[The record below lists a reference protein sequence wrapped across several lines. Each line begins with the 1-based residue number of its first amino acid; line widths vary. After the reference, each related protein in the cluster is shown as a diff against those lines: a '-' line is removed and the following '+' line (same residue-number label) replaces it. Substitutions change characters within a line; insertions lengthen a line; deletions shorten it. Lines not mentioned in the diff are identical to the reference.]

1 MATVQATVFGGS
13 GFIGRYLARRLAR
26 AGARVVAAVR
36 RPERAGFLGP
46 MGDVGQVVPVA
57 ADIGDDAAVAA
68 AVAGSD
74 LVVNLVGV
82 LHESGR
88 RTFDAVHAAGAARVA
103 RAAAASGARRL
114 VHVSAIGAAADS
126 PAAYGRSKAAGE
138 IAARDAFPGTVIV
151 RPSVVFGPEDD
162 FLNRFAA
169 LARLAPALPLPDGGR
184 TRLQPVHVGD
194 VAEGL
199 ARAAERPD
207 SAGRVHE
214 FGGPAV
220 HTFREVLEF
229 VLAATGRRAL
239 LVPAPR
245 ALLALPA
252 RLFELLPDPPLTR
265 DQLAMLSRD
274 NVVGADGGVVRLAD
288 LGIAPAALEAAT
300 DYLARFRPGG
310 GVRPARFDRAV

>member
-88 RTFDAVHAAGAARVA
+88 RTFDAVHVAGAARVA

-114 VHVSAIGAAADS
+114 VHVSAIAAAADS

-138 IAARDAFPGTVIV
+138 EAARDAFPGAVIV

-199 ARAAERPD
+199 ARAAERPE
-207 SAGRVHE
+207 SAGCVHE
-214 FGGPAV
+214 FGGPGV
-220 HTFREVLEF
+220 HSFREVLKF

-245 ALLALPA
+245 ALLSLPA

-288 LGIAPAALEAAT
+288 LGITPAALEAAT
-300 DYLARFRPGG
+300 DYLSRFRPGG
-310 GVRPARFDRAV
+310 GARPARFG

>member
-1 MATVQATVFGGS
+1 MATVQATIFGGS

-26 AGARVVAAVR
+26 AGARVVAAAR

-88 RTFDAVHAAGAARVA
+88 RTFDAVHVAGAARVA
-103 RAAAASGARRL
+103 RAAASGARRL

-138 IAARDAFPGTVIV
+138 AAARDAFPGAVIV

-199 ARAAERPD
+199 ARAAERPE

-214 FGGPAV
+214 FGGPGV
-220 HTFREVLEF
+220 HSFREVLKF

-274 NVVGADGGVVRLAD
+274 NVVSADGGVVRLAD

-300 DYLARFRPGG
+300 EYLARFRPGG
-310 GVRPARFDRAV
+310 GARPARFG